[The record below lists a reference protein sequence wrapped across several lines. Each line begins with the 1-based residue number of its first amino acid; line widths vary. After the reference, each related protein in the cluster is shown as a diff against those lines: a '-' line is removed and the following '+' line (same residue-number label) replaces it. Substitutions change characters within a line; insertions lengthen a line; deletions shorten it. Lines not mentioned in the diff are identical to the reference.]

1 MLYYLKLSHKSVGEY
16 YVLCLH
22 DLRLLQHHHQYVQ
35 QAPKMNKKVEENE
48 NEILIDA
55 CLLIFVE
62 IR

>member
-1 MLYYLKLSHKSVGEY
+1 MLYYLKLFHRSVVGY

-48 NEILIDA
+48 NEIFIDA
-55 CLLIFVE
+55 GLLDFVQ